1 MRLEKYSDKDKEQY
15 EALVFNEEA
24 MKMNLGRAFT
34 KEEAEMFFQ
43 AVLEQNAEEGVLG
56 FYKVCVSDSGA
67 DEFIGMG
74 ALSDNE
80 EYGAVEIEYMLLPKF
95 WNRGLGT
102 ELVKKLIAMSK
113 DSGYERVVAI
123 TDPGNTYSKKI
134 LTKEGFSL
142 AKEYVNDDGEPAELY
157 IR

>member
-1 MRLEKYSDKDKEQY
+1 MKLEKFSDKDKGLY
-15 EALVFNEEA
+15 KKLVFNEEA

-43 AVLEQNAEEGVLG
+43 AVLEQNAEDGVLG
-56 FYKVCVSDSGA
+56 FYKVCVSDSGE

-113 DSGYERVVAI
+113 DSGYEKVVAI
-123 TDPGNTYSKKI
+123 TDPDNTYSKRI
-134 LTKEGFSL
+134 LAKEGFSL
-142 AKEYVNDDGEPAELY
+142 TKEYVNDDGEPAELY
-157 IR
+157 MM

>member
-1 MRLEKYSDKDKEQY
+1 MRLEKFSDKDKSLYKE
-15 EALVFNEEA
+15 LVFNEEA

-56 FYKVCVSDSGA
+56 FYKVCVSDSGE
-67 DEFIGMG
+67 DEFIGLG

-102 ELVKKLIAMSK
+102 ELAKKLIAMSE
-113 DSGYERVVAI
+113 DSGYERVAAI
-123 TDPGNTYSKKI
+123 TDPDNTYSKKI
-134 LTKEGFSL
+134 LAKEGFSL
-142 AKEYVNDDGEPAELY
+142 VKEYVNDDGELAELY